1 LTEAKRSVKC
11 ATRFNSEAAAERKKK
26 LNFPLDRS
34 EKVCKMR
41 ASLQARSGAG
51 LLVR

>member
-1 LTEAKRSVKC
+1 MTEAKRSVKC
-11 ATRFNSEAAAERKKK
+11 AARFNGEASSKEKAK
-26 LNFPLDRS
+26 LISLDRN

-51 LLVR
+51 LLVK